1 MRNRNCFVLTFLVVL
16 AASAMFADTG
26 VRSITVRDWITHYAV
41 RAKITLQGPESLSVE
56 TDDTGVAKLSLPP
69 GQYTQEVSAP
79 GYKTMKGNISPENNL
94 SLNGDARFFE
104 AARGGAV
111 GSLSP
116 QTRIQPVSRSMPP
129 TNGGTQCQV
138 CGCALRT
145 RTPKRLQ
152 MKGVTARFRS

>member
-79 GYKTMKGNISPENNL
+79 GYKTMKGNINILPENNL

-116 QTRIQPVSRSMPP
+116 QTRIQPVSRLCHRRTGAPSAK
-129 TNGGTQCQV
+129 
-138 CGCALRT
+138 CAGAL
-145 RTPKRLQ
+145 
-152 MKGVTARFRS
+152 